1 MQLTKTKSYLPP
13 LLLLALMGGVFLI
26 GVGQVWAV
34 GDAYFP
40 QDTDVSMDNGTFTVT
55 AGSDADTVVT
65 TAATVTVTI
74 SYGQTFTFKSPNRK
88 QLDVSGTYSSRTC
101 TTSESTVVISP
112 SQGDGQTSVII
123 TPASSNCVD
132 TSAASGSS
140 STTTSSGGGGTTTV
154 ASTPTPTPT
163 PTSST
168 TPTPTVSSTP
178 VPLSISKPTPISRGF
193 VSLAAVSLKD
203 GDVISASGSSD
214 PDIYIPNVYGYKRLF
229 LNPAIFNFYGHL
241 GGFSKVKKTTST
253 VRDTLVT
260 SGLFRNCETNDKKVY
275 GVETTGED
283 TGILH
288 WVNTSGDQAV
298 KDDPNFFKKVFC
310 INSKEFGWYKQGAAY
325 TSVNQIPDYAR
336 KTAASAITTPVFT
349 PSPAP
354 ASSSIKKYKVFDTS
368 SLNVRSSAST
378 SSAILGKL
386 SEGQII
392 ESLGTSGKWHKIKYQ
407 NKDGW
412 VHGDYLKAI

>member
-1 MQLTKTKSYLPP
+1 MAG
-13 LLLLALMGGVFLI
+13 LLLVGVNQA
-26 GVGQVWAV
+26 GATTVTYA
-34 GDAYFP
+34 
-40 QDTDVSMDNGTFTVT
+40 QDTTWNADVGNITIE
-55 AGSDADTVVT
+55 AGSDANTVTTTGTTMTITLTSSQTMTLISSDRKLLDNNGGFDYYCSSSESRLIIKPSATTTVV
-65 TAATVTVTI
+65 VT
-74 SYGQTFTFKSPNRK
+74 P
-88 QLDVSGTYSSRTC
+88 L
-101 TTSESTVVISP
+101 ST
-112 SQGDGQTSVII
+112 
-123 TPASSNCVD
+123 NCD
-132 TSAASGSS
+132 NPGTSAGGGGG
-140 STTTSSGGGGTTTV
+140 GGGGTTTP
-154 ASTPTPTPT
+154 AATPTPTPT
-163 PTSST
+163 PTPTVSPAVSP
-168 TPTPTVSSTP
+168 TPTPTVSSTT
-178 VPLSISKPTPISRGF
+178 KPTPASRGF
-193 VSLAAVSLKD
+193 VSLSAVSLND
-203 GDVISASGSSD
+203 GDVVSAAGSSD
-214 PDIYIPNVYGYKRLF
+214 PDVYIVNPHGYKRLF
-229 LNPAIFNFYGHL
+229 LNPAIFGFYGHL
-241 GGFSKVKKTTST
+241 GGFSKIKGTTSVT
-253 VRDTLVT
+253 RDVFVT